1 MANDRITVGQIAVAA
16 AGHLYLD
23 YIQIEEIRLAVIEAC
38 INAVEHSESADRK
51 IHVIIRLFE
60 EILEIII
67 QDFVEGFDI
76 VQFRDR
82 IAHRNTGD
90 TKKMIKRGWGLT
102 LIESLMDQVDVTSS
116 AKGTAIRMVK
126 NRKCERTKRGM
137 SEGLL

>member
-1 MANDRITVGQIAVAA
+1 VY
-16 AGHLYLD
+16 AGIDSPKHH
-23 YIQIEEIRLAVIEAC
+23 
-38 INAVEHSESADRK
+38 AVEHSESADRK

-67 QDFVEGFDI
+67 QDFGEGFDI
-76 VQFRDR
+76 DQFRDR

-126 NRKCERTKRGM
+126 NRKGERK
-137 SEGLL
+137 EG